1 MCIDY
6 GAGQADRGL
15 LGRRGGSRFS
25 AAVPCREGILKVS
38 YDIAAGVAGRS
49 RTRRRVSLDL
59 IPSALVSVSGFVL
72 FVLEQHLPGYALL
85 AVALLLAGLIGWALL
100 RDLALIA
107 AGLVSISLVPITTDI
122 STEHMAVMGSAM
134 ILAVGIPYAVSRF
147 VFKDHAVRY
156 PVRTGQPWTR
166 AEKWYLPAVVV
177 MGYALLPAYM
187 VNTGVYR
194 NWPAVSDPDGIIRLF
209 VGTNVL
215 GIWDELFFICT
226 VFVLLRRHLPLGQ
239 ANVLQA
245 ILFTS
250 FLWELGFHAWAP
262 VFIFP
267 FALLQALIFTR
278 TKSLTYIVCV
288 HLLFDFVL
296 FLVLIHAHNRAW
308 IDIFIY

>member
-1 MCIDY
+1 MQLR
-6 GAGQADRGL
+6 GRSPRGQGQLPRNDDGGPGWRPAIHRGL
-15 LGRRGGSRFS
+15 SPQL
-25 AAVPCREGILKVS
+25 L
-38 YDIAAGVAGRS
+38 
-49 RTRRRVSLDL
+49 
-59 IPSALVSVSGFVL
+59 PSTLVSVSGFVL
-72 FVLEQHLPGYALL
+72 FVLENRIAGFGLL
-85 AVALLLAGLIGWALL
+85 ALALLLAAWIDERLL

-107 AGLVSISLVPITTDI
+107 VGLMAMSLVPITTDI

-147 VFKDHAVRY
+147 VFKDYAIRF
-156 PVRTGQPWTR
+156 PVLTGNAWTR

-177 MGYALLPAYM
+177 MGYAVLPAYM

-194 NWPAVSDPDGIIRLF
+194 NWPAVSDPEGIGRLF
-209 VGTNVL
+209 LGTNVL

-226 VFVLLRRHLPLGQ
+226 AFALLRRHLPVGQ

-245 ILFTS
+245 VLFTS

-262 VFIFP
+262 FFIFP
-267 FALLQALIFTR
+267 FALLQAFIFTR
-278 TKSLTYIVCV
+278 TKSLSYIVSV

-296 FLVLIHAHNRAW
+296 FLVLVHAHNRAW